1 MNTPSKC
8 QVPLAEAAVVAVFRE
23 FGTELQAPEP
33 DAFVGHQDP
42 AFGQNQLD
50 ITQAQAEHMMQPY
63 CVTDDLRWKPMP
75 GVGGR
80 IVHQASVACLP
91 S

>member
-1 MNTPSKC
+1 
-8 QVPLAEAAVVAVFRE
+8 
-23 FGTELQAPEP
+23 
-33 DAFVGHQDP
+33 
-42 AFGQNQLD
+42 
-50 ITQAQAEHMMQPY
+50 MMQPY